1 MSDEVRIMSRRIALL
16 AVVGIVLAF
25 GPAAVG
31 QAFPLGLL
39 PTSNEPVDAY
49 VWTMESLFYVGDPI
63 VIHLRVS
70 RPSFVYLFDLQPDG
84 VVRLLFPN
92 AFSSNNFVASASH
105 QLPDGSYDLIASPP
119 TGIEEL
125 LVFAS
130 TVPLPFPPAAPTDPF
145 PVFAENPEEAIDTL
159 VGLLASM
166 DPTLS
171 WGVGWTAI
179 QIEATAKDEG
189 EPGSTMILPVP
200 PPLPPF
206 VSFPGDAWH
215 RAHGSWAYGVPAAGW
230 YWYYGLDDRWHLC
243 WAFVG

>member
-1 MSDEVRIMSRRIALL
+1 MSRRVALL
-16 AVVGIVLAF
+16 AVATLLAF
-25 GPAAVG
+25 GSVGLG

-39 PTSNEPVDAY
+39 PTSDEPLDAY

-92 AFSSNNFVASASH
+92 AFSPINFVISTH
-105 QLPDGSYDLIASPP
+105 QLPDGSYNLIASPP

-130 TVPLPFPPAAPTDPF
+130 TFPLPFPPASPTDPF
-145 PVFAENPEEAIDTL
+145 PIFAEDPEEAIDKL
-159 VGLLASM
+159 VSLLAAM
-166 DPTLS
+166 DPTSS
-171 WGVGWTAI
+171 WGVGWTAL
-179 QIEATAKDEG
+179 QIEGGLEE
-189 EPGSTMILPVP
+189 EPGPEATVTLPTP
-200 PPLPPF
+200 PPPPPF
-206 VSFPGDAWH
+206 TSLPGHAWH
-215 RAHGSWAYGVPAAGW
+215 LANGGWSYGVPAQGW

-243 WAFVG
+243 LVYGD

>member
-1 MSDEVRIMSRRIALL
+1 MTRSIVLL
-16 AVVGIVLAF
+16 AVVGVLAV
-25 GPAAVG
+25 GTAAWG

-39 PTSNEPVDAY
+39 PTADEPVDAF
-49 VWTMESLFYVGDPI
+49 VWTMESFFSVGDPI

-70 RPSFVYLFDLQPDG
+70 RPAFVYLFDLQPDG

-92 AFSSNNFVASASH
+92 AFSTSNYVTGAH
-105 QLPDGSYDLIASPP
+105 QLPDAAYTLTAEPP

-145 PVFAENPEEAIDTL
+145 PVFAGNPEEAIDTL

-179 QIEATAKDEG
+179 QIEATAKDEE
-189 EPGSTMILPVP
+189 EPGATMILPVP

-230 YWYYGLDDRWHLC
+230 YWYHGLDNRWHLC

>member
-1 MSDEVRIMSRRIALL
+1 MSRRITLL
-16 AVVGIVLAF
+16 AVIGIVLAY
-25 GPAAVG
+25 GPVALG

-39 PTSNEPVDAY
+39 PTSDEPVDAY

-63 VIHLRVS
+63 VIHMRVS
-70 RPSFVYLFDLQPDG
+70 RPAFVYLFDLQPDG

-92 AFSSNNFVASASH
+92 AFSPSNYVTSVSH
-105 QLPDGSYDLIASPP
+105 RLPDGPYDLIASPP

-145 PVFAENPEEAIDTL
+145 PIFAENAEEAIDTL
-159 VGLLASM
+159 VSLLAAM
-166 DPTLS
+166 DSTLS

-179 QIEATAKDEG
+179 QIEGEAEDEEGPDATL
-189 EPGSTMILPVP
+189 ILPAP

-215 RAHGSWAYGVPAAGW
+215 RAHGSWANGVPAEGW

-243 WAFVG
+243 WAYEG